1 MTDTYI
7 DTTIQTDADATDA
20 FDMTG
25 ANDTLFLASTGSLV
39 ALGANSAG
47 LVLQA
52 ANEIATLDGTV
63 YSADGSGV
71 ADTTSLGGSTITV
84 NGEVDAAKGDGISSV
99 DDGDTI
105 LVDGSVNGGYNGI
118 DADGAATTV
127 IVNGSVDGTNFGI
140 YASANDQIIRVN
152 GSVDNSDPES
162 GAGVAINS
170 YDQWVDIGVK
180 GDLFGLG
187 IGLEVTGADD
197 IVRNGGHI
205 SGYIVAGVVAYG
217 STGLTLV
224 NDGAIDTI
232 QVGSSSDTS
241 IQNAGLISSERGNAA
256 ISVLSES
263 TGTSIENSGT
273 VHGSLS
279 VDATCSVIVQN
290 FGIWNGQLD
299 IESSSNSVINTGN
312 ISNGINFGTISDST
326 AGNSVTNDGTI
337 HGGIEFNTVAGTAGV
352 DTLTNSGTIYG
363 PVHMSNN
370 ETLTNTGTIN
380 GNVYFAT
387 TGEAAGNGDT
397 FNNSNGIVLGTING
411 GGGYD
416 TFIIGTGSNTY
427 NPSGQ
432 FDHFDFGAS
441 FGNDII
447 DGFKTGTGH
456 DYISFSGGDF
466 SSFTELQTHMTQ
478 VGGNT
483 IITLESGSTIELH
496 ALTMTHL
503 SAADFI
509 FG

>member
-39 ALGANSAG
+39 ALGADSNG
-47 LVLQA
+47 LSMEA
-52 ANEIATLDGTV
+52 AYEVATLDGTV
-63 YSADGSGV
+63 YSAHDIGILAVG
-71 ADTTSLGGSTITV
+71 TGGSIITV
-84 NGEVDAAKGDGISSV
+84 NGEVDSATADGIF
-99 DDGDTI
+99 DIGDGDTI
-105 LVDGSVNGGYNGI
+105 LV
-118 DADGAATTV
+118 
-127 IVNGSVDGTNFGI
+127 NGSVDGGQNGIDVDGLYTAVTVNGSVAGNSFGI
-140 YASANDQIIRVN
+140 NATDNYQTIRVN
-152 GSVDNSDPES
+152 GSIDGTNPED
-162 GAGVAINS
+162 GTGIQINAT
-170 YDQWVDIGVK
+170 QQTVDIGVK
-180 GDLFGLG
+180 GDVYGAEGYGLQVAG
-187 IGLEVTGADD
+187 THDYVK
-197 IVRNGGHI
+197 NSGHI
-205 SGYIVAGVVAYG
+205 SSGGGIGVEAYG
-217 STGLTLV
+217 ATGLTLV
-224 NDGAIDTI
+224 NDGAIDAI
-232 QVGSSSDTS
+232 VVASSSDTS
-241 IQNAGLISSERGNAA
+241 IQNAGFISSELGTLA
-256 ISVLSES
+256 ISVGSES
-263 TGTSIENSGT
+263 TGTFIENSGT
-273 VHGSLS
+273 VHGNLT
-279 VDATCSVIVQN
+279 VDSTSGVNVQN
-290 FGIWNGQLD
+290 FGSWNGQFE
-299 IESSSNSVINTGN
+299 IESSSNSLTNTGN
-312 ISNGINFGTISDST
+312 ISNGIDFGTISDST
-326 AGNSVTNDGTI
+326 TGNYVTNDGTI
-337 HGGIEFNTVAGTAGV
+337 HGGIEFNTVGGTEGS
-352 DTLTNSGTIYG
+352 DTLINSGTIYG
-363 PVHMSNN
+363 PIHMSTA
-370 ETLTNTGTIN
+370 ETLTNTGTIH
-380 GNVYFAT
+380 GNVYFSAGT
-387 TGEAAGNGDT
+387 TTDSGDT
-397 FNNSNGIVLGTING
+397 FDNSNGIVLGTING